1 LHFRFGLLKAR
12 ELGQVATGSK
22 RKAVSWLGV
31 VFSAALLTVV
41 FSVPTYA
48 VHDTGVFQ
56 LDGDAS
62 SSTQPLSPP
71 ALDDWD
77 KVCHQYAVPAN
88 CPASTDTTGS
98 TSGAWTS
105 EPNPSASIFTGGG
118 SKDPQDITN
127 WAWKDA
133 GGLPDKDN
141 LLHAFAV
148 RYSLDPAA
156 TCPSGGAAKCEVIFF
171 GSDRLDNSGDAQQG
185 FWFLKSK
192 VGLGTNSVGGGTG
205 FTGSHQAG
213 DILVISDFSNGGTT
227 STITVYKW
235 DPSCTATNKPDGACG
250 DANLRRLETSDAAKC
265 SAAAGVGDPFCGI
278 VNAGT
283 ITMPWTFV
291 DKSGTPG
298 NGALNGEFYEA
309 GINLSTL
316 GLAGECFS
324 SMVAETRSSTSTTAT
339 LKDFVVSSFGKCE
352 SGIATIAKD
361 GNGNPIPGG
370 GLSIGTGSVSVKDSA
385 TLTVNG
391 ISTWSGS
398 VSFFLCG
405 PIPTGTCDG
414 TINTGTQ
421 IGSGQSV
428 NQSTVQPILSDA
440 AGVTSAGR
448 YCWRAKFTSGTTGLG
463 DATDDG
469 SGTIPNPECFT
480 VNPVTPTLTTAA
492 TCSATPCVLGSTLSD
507 TAALSGTA
515 NKPGTP
521 AINPTTAGGP
531 AGGTITFK
539 AYGPNSCTT
548 VAFTSSP
555 VTVSGDNSAYGPV
568 SFGPTAVGTY
578 VFVASYTGDSPNTN
592 GAGPTACPEGTI
604 KTETITVTDT
614 SAVVSGQTWVPN
626 DSATAS
632 SGSGL
637 TPLNGTLTIELH
649 ESNDCSGAAVSGQTY
664 SKTLSNATLLADR
677 TLTTTNSTYSVSVTK
692 SVSWKVTFTS
702 SDPNVSS
709 PTTFS
714 CEVTSLTITN

>member
-31 VFSAALLTVV
+31 VFSAALLIVV
-41 FSVPTYA
+41 FSAPAFA
-48 VHDTGVFQ
+48 VHDTGIFQ

-352 SGIATIAKD
+352 SGLVTTAKD
-361 GNGNPIPGG
+361 GSGGTIPAG

-385 TLTVNG
+385 NLTVNG
-391 ISTWSGS
+391 ISTWNGTL
-398 VSFFLCG
+398 SFFLCG
-405 PIPTGTCDG
+405 PSDTDNCVSGGTS
-414 TINTGTQ
+414 IS
-421 IGSGQSV
+421 SGPVS
-428 NQSTVQPILSDA
+428 NSTTMPVLSA
-440 AGVTSAGR
+440 AATVTSVGR
-448 YCWRAKFTSGTTGLG
+448 YCWRGTFTSGTSGLG
-463 DATDDG
+463 DATDNG
-469 SGTIPNPECFT
+469 ATNPNECFT
-480 VNPVTPTLTTAA
+480 VNPVTPTLATAA
-492 TCSATPCVLGSTLSD
+492 GAGPVLLGNPVTD

-515 NKPGTP
+515 SQPGSP
-521 AINPTTAGGP
+521 VINGPVGAAAGGS
-531 AGGTITFK
+531 ITFTL
-539 AYGPNSCTT
+539 YGPGNCTT
-548 VAFTSSP
+548 VATGTGTNP
-555 VTVSGDNSAYGPV
+555 QTVSVTGNATYGPV
-568 SFGPTAVGTY
+568 SFTPNHVGT
-578 VFVASYTGDSPNTN
+578 FHWVATYSGNLPNTLGTSHN
-592 GAGPTACPEGTI
+592 TACDDTAEDV
-604 KTETITVTDT
+604 TVKDT
-614 SAVVSGQTWVPN
+614 STANSEQYWFPN
-626 DSATAS
+626 DTATVS
-632 SGSGL
+632 SDHGAL
-637 TPLNGTLTIELH
+637 LNGTLSIQLYAGTTT
-649 ESNDCSGAAVSGQTY
+649 CASGKEVSGQVY
-664 SKTLSNATLLADR
+664 SKPVVNVTSATVD
-677 TLTTTNSTYSVSVTK
+677 SGSQITYKVKVTDD
-692 SVSWKVTFTS
+692 VSWLVTFTS
-702 SDPNVSS
+702 TDPNVDGSS
-709 PTTFS
+709 H
-714 CEVTSLTITN
+714 CESSSLTITN